1 VGAAVTLD
9 ELSDRLNGVRDTAR
23 GLSARCPAH
32 DDRQNSLSLATGDD
46 GRVLLNCFAQCR
58 PEAIVRAIGLELRDL
73 FQSARAVQPSLRND
87 TPLDEARRQILHEA
101 RRRLRQIDLDRYH
114 DADSIRVCCAVARRA
129 RALATAL
136 GDTEHAWD
144 LLAQAADLERLAAIG
159 EMRLDEAT

>member
-1 VGAAVTLD
+1 MTLG
-9 ELSDRLNGVRDTAR
+9 ELSVRLDGVRRTGR

-32 DDRQNSLSLATGDD
+32 ADHQNSLSLTTGDD

-101 RRRLRQIDLDRYH
+101 RRQLRRLPLELYAWSDEIRWSYQLVARAREVATRLG
-114 DADSIRVCCAVARRA
+114 ADSETAWGLLEKAA
-129 RALATAL
+129 WLETAT
-136 GDTEHAWD
+136 HA
-144 LLAQAADLERLAAIG
+144 AEV
-159 EMRLDEAT
+159 TS